1 MNHEYNPYE
10 NAVAVIRKAAE
21 ALGLNENDYAFLL
34 YPERELKVSLP
45 IVMDSGKTEVFEGF
59 RVQHS
64 SVLGPCKGG
73 IRYHADTNIDE
84 VKALACWMALK
95 CSVAGIPYGGGKGGI
110 RVDPSRLSSREL
122 EALTR
127 KYAHAIAPIIG
138 EKKDIP
144 APDVNTNGQIMAW
157 FCDAYSETVGSFSPA
172 VVTGKPLEIGGSL
185 GRTDATG
192 RGVML
197 TVREL
202 LSRYGKKASEMRV
215 AVQGNGNVGGTTV
228 KLLGELGCK
237 VVAVSDVSGALLC
250 EDGLDTDEIYRY
262 SVEHR
267 LLRDF
272 DKSAGT
278 FIAGADGN
286 AALLVCDT
294 DILIPAALENQIT
307 GENAGK
313 IKAKYIV
320 EAANGPT
327 TVEAD
332 EILDARGIPVVPD
345 ILANSGGVIV
355 SYFEWVQN
363 LQRYSWTL
371 ERVNSEL
378 EEKLVSAFA
387 NVFDISEKHGCS
399 MRTAAYMAAI
409 NRIVS
414 AAKLRG

>member
-1 MNHEYNPYE
+1 MDHAYNPYE
-10 NAVAVIRKAAE
+10 NAVAVIRKAATE
-21 ALGLNENDYAFLL
+21 LGLDENDYAFLL
-34 YPERELKVSLP
+34 FPERELKVSLP
-45 IVMDSGKTEVFEGF
+45 VVMDNGKTEVFEGY

-110 RVDPSRLSSREL
+110 KVDPSRLSRREL

-157 FCDAYSETVGSFSPA
+157 FCDAYSETVGSFTPG
-172 VVTGKPLEIGGSL
+172 VVTGKPIEIGGSL
-185 GRTDATG
+185 GRTEATG

-202 LSRYGKKASEMRV
+202 LARYGKDVSGMRV

-237 VVAVSDVSGALLC
+237 IVAVSDVSGALLC
-250 EDGLDTDEIYRY
+250 EGGLDHEEIFRY
-262 SVEHR
+262 STEHK
-267 LLRDF
+267 LLCNF
-272 DKSAGT
+272 DKGAGT
-278 FIAGADGN
+278 FIAGAGGN
-286 AALLVCDT
+286 EALLTCET

-307 GENAGK
+307 GENAAK
-313 IKAKYIV
+313 IQAKYIV

-327 TVEAD
+327 TIEAD
-332 EILDARGIPVVPD
+332 EILEARGITVVPD

-371 ERVNSEL
+371 EKVNSEL

-387 NVFDISEKHGCS
+387 NVFEISQKYGCS

-409 NRIVS
+409 RRIVS
-414 AAKLRG
+414 AAKLLG

>member
-1 MNHEYNPYE
+1 MNHAYNPYE
-10 NAVAVIRKAAE
+10 NAVAVIRKAAT
-21 ALGLNENDYAFLL
+21 ALGLDENDYAFLL
-34 YPERELKVSLP
+34 FPERELKVSLP
-45 IVMDSGKTEVFEGF
+45 IVMDSGKTEVFEGY

-110 RVDPSRLSSREL
+110 KVDPSRLSQREL

-157 FCDAYSETVGSFSPA
+157 FCDAYSETVGSFTPG
-172 VVTGKPLEIGGSL
+172 VVTGKPIEIGGSL
-185 GRTDATG
+185 GRTEATG

-202 LSRYGKKASEMRV
+202 LSRYGKDVSGMRV

-237 VVAVSDVSGALLC
+237 IVAVSDVSGALLC
-250 EDGLDTDEIYRY
+250 EGGLDHEEIFRY
-262 SVEHR
+262 STEHK

-272 DKSAGT
+272 DKGAGT
-278 FIAGADGN
+278 FIAGAGGN
-286 AALLVCDT
+286 EALLTCET

-307 GENAGK
+307 GENAAK
-313 IKAKYIV
+313 IQAKYIV

-327 TVEAD
+327 TIEAD
-332 EILDARGIPVVPD
+332 EILEARGITVVPD

-371 ERVNSEL
+371 EKVNSEL

-387 NVFDISEKHGCS
+387 NVFDISQKYGCS

-409 NRIVS
+409 KRIVS
-414 AAKLRG
+414 AAKLLG

>member
-1 MNHEYNPYE
+1 MKENYNPYE
-10 NAVAVIRKAAE
+10 NAVAVIKKAA
-21 ALGLNENDYAFLL
+21 ALLKLDENDYAFLL

-45 IVMDSGKTEVFEGF
+45 VKMDNGKTEVFEGY

-64 SVLGPCKGG
+64 SVLGPSKGG
-73 IRYHADTNIDE
+73 IRYHQNTDIDE

-110 RVDPSRLSSREL
+110 KVDPARLSKREL
-122 EALTR
+122 EELTR
-127 KYAHAIAPIIG
+127 KYACAIAPIIG

-157 FCDAYSETVGSFSPA
+157 FCDAYSKSTGSFTPS

-185 GRTDATG
+185 GRTEATG

-202 LSRYGKKASEMRV
+202 LSHLGKDIRGMRV

-228 KLLGELGCK
+228 KLLGELGCRI
-237 VVAVSDVSGALLC
+237 VAVSDVSGAVFSA
-250 EDGLDTDEIYRY
+250 DGLDSEKIFGY
-262 SVEHR
+262 STEHR

-272 DKSAGT
+272 DGDVEFTEGT
-278 FIAGADGN
+278 AGN
-286 AALLVCDT
+286 AALLTCDT

-307 GENAGK
+307 AENAGE

-327 TVEAD
+327 SIEAD
-332 EILDARGIPVVPD
+332 EILEKRGITVVPD

-363 LQRYSWTL
+363 LQYHAWTL
-371 ERVNSEL
+371 EKVNAEL
-378 EEKLVSAFA
+378 EEKLTSAFE
-387 NVFDISEKHGCS
+387 NVFEISRKYSCT
-399 MRTAAYMAAI
+399 MRMAAYMAAI
-409 NRIVS
+409 KRIVT
-414 AAKLRG
+414 AASLRGM

>member
-1 MNHEYNPYE
+1 MDHVYNPYE
-10 NAVAVIRKAAE
+10 NAVAVIVKAAKV
-21 ALGLNENDYAFLL
+21 LGLDENDYAFLL
-34 YPERELKVSLP
+34 HPERELKVSLP
-45 IVMDSGKTEVFEGF
+45 IVMDNGKTEVFEGF

-110 RVDPSRLSSREL
+110 CVDPSRLSSREL

-138 EKKDIP
+138 ERKDIP
-144 APDVNTNGQIMAW
+144 APDVNTNGKIMAW

-192 RGVML
+192 MGVMIV
-197 TVREL
+197 VREL
-202 LSRYGKKASEMRV
+202 LSRYGKKMDQMRV
-215 AVQGNGNVGGTTV
+215 AVQGKGNVGGTTV

-237 VVAVSDVSGALLC
+237 IVAVSDASGAIFC
-250 EDGLDTDEIYRY
+250 EDGLDYNEIYKY
-262 SVEHR
+262 SLERKPLRELANSAYKFISGVE
-267 LLRDF
+267 
-272 DKSAGT
+272 
-278 FIAGADGN
+278 GN
-286 AALLVCDT
+286 EALLICDT
-294 DILIPAALENQIT
+294 DILIPSALENQIT
-307 GENAGK
+307 DKNADK
-313 IKAKYIV
+313 IKAKYII

-332 EILDARGIPVVPD
+332 EILDARGVIVVPD

-371 ERVNSEL
+371 ERVNGEL
-378 EEKLVSAFA
+378 DEKLVSAFN
-387 NVFDISEKHGCS
+387 NVFELSEKYSCS

-409 NRIVS
+409 SRIVS

>member
-1 MNHEYNPYE
+1 MNHAYNPYE
-10 NAVAVIRKAAE
+10 NAVAVIRKAAT
-21 ALGLNENDYAFLL
+21 ALGLDENDYAFLL
-34 YPERELKVSLP
+34 FPERELKVSLP
-45 IVMDSGKTEVFEGF
+45 IVMDSGKTEVFEGY

-110 RVDPSRLSSREL
+110 KVDPSRLSRREL

-157 FCDAYSETVGSFSPA
+157 FCDAYSETVGSFTPG
-172 VVTGKPLEIGGSL
+172 VVTGKPIEIGGSL
-185 GRTDATG
+185 GRTEATG

-202 LSRYGKKASEMRV
+202 LARYGKDVSGMRV

-237 VVAVSDVSGALLC
+237 IVAVSDVSGALLC
-250 EDGLDTDEIYRY
+250 EGGLDHEEIFRY
-262 SVEHR
+262 STEHK

-272 DKSAGT
+272 DKGAGT
-278 FIAGADGN
+278 FIAGAGGN
-286 AALLVCDT
+286 EALLTCKT

-307 GENAGK
+307 GENAAK
-313 IKAKYIV
+313 IQAKYIV

-327 TVEAD
+327 TIEAD
-332 EILDARGIPVVPD
+332 EILEARGITVVPD

-371 ERVNSEL
+371 EKVNSEL

-387 NVFDISEKHGCS
+387 NVFDISQKYGCS

-409 NRIVS
+409 KRIVS
-414 AAKLRG
+414 AAKFLG

>member
-1 MNHEYNPYE
+1 MNHAYNPYE
-10 NAVAVIRKAAE
+10 NAVAVIRKAAT
-21 ALGLNENDYAFLL
+21 ALGLDENDYAFLL
-34 YPERELKVSLP
+34 FPERELKVSLP
-45 IVMDSGKTEVFEGF
+45 IVMDSGKTEVFEGY

-110 RVDPSRLSSREL
+110 KVDPSRLSRREL

-157 FCDAYSETVGSFSPA
+157 FCDAYSETVGSFTPG
-172 VVTGKPLEIGGSL
+172 VVTGKPIEIGGSL
-185 GRTDATG
+185 GRTEATG

-202 LSRYGKKASEMRV
+202 LARYGKDVSGMRV

-237 VVAVSDVSGALLC
+237 IVAVSDVSGALLC
-250 EDGLDTDEIYRY
+250 EGGLDHEEIFRY
-262 SVEHR
+262 STEHK

-272 DKSAGT
+272 DKGAGT
-278 FIAGADGN
+278 FIAGAGGN
-286 AALLVCDT
+286 EALLTCET

-307 GENAGK
+307 GENAAK
-313 IKAKYIV
+313 IQAKYIV

-327 TVEAD
+327 TIEAD
-332 EILDARGIPVVPD
+332 EILEARGITVVPD

-371 ERVNSEL
+371 EKVNSEL

-387 NVFDISEKHGCS
+387 NVFDISQKYGCS

-409 NRIVS
+409 KRIVS
-414 AAKLRG
+414 AAKLLG